1 MSEAEEKAGERR
13 KGPIADISEFSRER
27 GGKEGMGILQL
38 SCRASKSLPNN
49 IFAGKQD
56 QRDKIAIAIGISHLQ
71 PTNLI
76 IDLGTYSLSL
86 NLDID
91 P

>member
-13 KGPIADISEFSRER
+13 LGPIADISEFSRER

-38 SCRASKSLPNN
+38 SCLPSKSLQNY

-56 QRDKIAIAIGISHLQ
+56 QGVAICLSDLQ

-76 IDLGTYSLSL
+76 VDLKS
-86 NLDID
+86 
-91 P
+91 

>member
-27 GGKEGMGILQL
+27 GEKEGMGILQL
-38 SCRASKSLPNN
+38 SCRANKSLPNN

-56 QRDKIAIAIGISHLQ
+56 QRDEIGVSEMQ
-71 PTNLI
+71 STNLNV
-76 IDLGTYSLSL
+76 DLKS
-86 NLDID
+86 
-91 P
+91 